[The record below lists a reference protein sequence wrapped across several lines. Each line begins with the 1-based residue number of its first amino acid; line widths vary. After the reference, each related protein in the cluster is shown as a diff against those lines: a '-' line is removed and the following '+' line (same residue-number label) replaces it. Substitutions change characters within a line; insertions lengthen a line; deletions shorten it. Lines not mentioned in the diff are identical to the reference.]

1 MIGAKTGVVK
11 VVHDEEQ
18 RANLAQCY
26 GHALTL
32 AVGDGVKYCILM
44 KAALDTVAKILKN
57 SHQIEMQPLKN

>member
-11 VVHDEEQ
+11 VVRDEEK

-44 KAALDTVAKILKN
+44 KAALDTVAKI
-57 SHQIEMQPLKN
+57 S